1 MIKKMENIIITNTI
15 SEDKIYINFDL
26 QDGQI
31 PFPSFEM
38 STIGDIELN
47 PLILKLTELIE
58 LKRKINFQYV
68 DANSLIIDGSK
79 TKLIKETLDEIYE
92 SFNSNVSNEFD
103 DEF

>member
-1 MIKKMENIIITNTI
+1 MENITITNTI
-15 SEDKIYINFDL
+15 SEDKIYISFDL

-31 PFPSFEM
+31 PFPPFEM

-58 LKRKINFQYV
+58 LKRKINIQYV
-68 DANSLIIDGSK
+68 DENLLIIDGSK
-79 TKLIKETLDEIYE
+79 IKLIKETLDEIYQ
-92 SFNSNVSNEFD
+92 SFNSNINDEID